1 MFRPRLLA
9 KSQQAGRAT
18 IARNFSAKLS
28 RQISAASKRKCAQ
41 ISCFRTKLRAK
52 YKTIRD
58 MTQTIRTLSIWCMR
72 CSSSH
77 IRSSTTQ
84 AYLQAFAYDHLP
96 PSPPVRDE
104 NGRIVSTD
112 LKRHRHGSLN
122 GDHKRHKAS
131 KQPHSQ
137 IAQHSKQEARQSNE
151 CNDLLGQLLS
161 KRDACDEILRK
172 GSLKVLEKHRLDQ
185 EAARRKQLELENRD
199 PSDMDSDDG
208 EIGNDE
214 CVLVKSAQDGWVLV
228 PR

>member
-1 MFRPRLLA
+1 
-9 KSQQAGRAT
+9 
-18 IARNFSAKLS
+18 
-28 RQISAASKRKCAQ
+28 
-41 ISCFRTKLRAK
+41 
-52 YKTIRD
+52 

-112 LKRHRHGSLN
+112 LKRHHHGSLN

-131 KQPHSQ
+131 TDGPGWAKSRHCQQPHSQ
-137 IAQHSKQEARQSNE
+137 IAQHSKQEARQSKE